1 MKTLSTLFFLTFFT
15 TFSFA
20 QKQAV
25 TENGEEVILYDN
37 GTWIY
42 KNQGTETTTITHKLA
57 SVLWPI
63 SGCIGGGHGAPGKR
77 WGCMPPL
84 LGPLVGALGGPLGT
98 PSGPQAGP

>member
-1 MKTLSTLFFLTFFT
+1 MKTLSTLFFLTFFA

-42 KNQGTETTTITHKLA
+42 KNQGTETTTTEKEIPTSKKKFTKDKKSTFLLK
-57 SVLWPI
+57 SQKTN
-63 SGCIGGGHGAPGKR
+63 IGF
-77 WGCMPPL
+77 
-84 LGPLVGALGGPLGT
+84 
-98 PSGPQAGP
+98 